1 MKKILLSLI
10 LLATCVTMH
19 AAKAANFRR
28 EVTLQDGRTVTIHL
42 VGDENVHYLCTE
54 NGEVIKK
61 DDAGY
66 RVATQAEIDE
76 LNNAIMQYS
85 QAQAQAQA
93 KAITALKA
101 DKNEGIYG
109 YQLFPHTGKQKVL
122 VLMAEF
128 ADLKF
133 TYTKNDID
141 SILNSSAKTRM
152 RNTNSKS
159 YTSGTETI
167 ITRNSLYYS
176 YSSAREYFKASSDGQ
191 FEPEFDV
198 YGPYTLPNNMT
209 YYGTGHTDRMD
220 LFVPA
225 VCSLADNDV
234 DFSEYDQDNDGFVD
248 LVYIF
253 YAGYGAN
260 VTGDERQIWAKCSY
274 MLNPFTRDGKTVYRF
289 GVNAELLANEDVINK
304 KTGLPYINGIGVF
317 CHEFS
322 HAMGLPDFYPTV
334 TWYVYNNGTPTY
346 DFSKFDNQSMEDWD
360 LMDGGEYLG
369 NNIGCWPCE
378 YSPWEREVMGWSE
391 MQTLTE
397 AGDYELLTLDQD
409 GAVAYRIPFEGSEH
423 EYLYLH
429 NVQQRGWNQ
438 RMRGHGMLA
447 IHVMYNT
454 DIVSSGD
461 HPNSSPTSSKRVT
474 IHPADGYLM
483 SSYTAKALINEDA
496 EREPEIVAQYLA
508 EYRSDPFPGTL
519 NVTQLTDESEFPPV
533 TFNDNLPL
541 GKPILDIAENR
552 GVISFTFLEKVIPM
566 GISDIEPALPHAE
579 HSPVYD
585 LQGRRMK
592 GNPSNKG
599 IYIIGNKK
607 YCKP

>member
-1 MKKILLSLI
+1 MKRRISLKRTIITLAFALLTTI
-10 LLATCVTMH
+10 VY
-19 AAKAANFRR
+19 AAKANPMPATI
-28 EVTLQDGRTVTIHL
+28 VQPDGKLLTIVLH
-42 VGDENVHYLCTE
+42 GDEHAHY
-54 NGEVIKK
+54 
-61 DDAGY
+61 
-66 RVATQAEIDE
+66 VATTDGVLLYREGNSYFVAKTDDDGELCPTPFLAHNAGQRTADELTAIGNQQRERFHLSQQRKAMRRAETLTPYVSNYFPHEGTPHAVVILAQFSDLSFKHDSLTTYEIFDQLLNAEGKPTHTVETSLNANYGSVRKYFTDMSYGAFTPQFDIYGPITLPGTMKSYGKSENIAQLMKDACGAIDE
-76 LNNAIMQYS
+76 KIDFTQY
-85 QAQAQAQA
+85 
-93 KAITALKA
+93 
-101 DKNEGIYG
+101 
-109 YQLFPHTGKQKVL
+109 
-122 VLMAEF
+122 
-128 ADLKF
+128 
-133 TYTKNDID
+133 D
-141 SILNSSAKTRM
+141 SN
-152 RNTNSKS
+152 
-159 YTSGTETI
+159 G
-167 ITRNSLYYS
+167 
-176 YSSAREYFKASSDGQ
+176 DGQ
-191 FEPEFDV
+191 
-198 YGPYTLPNNMT
+198 
-209 YYGTGHTDRMD
+209 
-220 LFVPA
+220 
-225 VCSLADNDV
+225 
-234 DFSEYDQDNDGFVD
+234 VD
-248 LVYIF
+248 LVYVI
-253 YAGYGAN
+253 YAGHGECYSN
-260 VTGDERQIWAKCSY
+260 NSEDFIWPKAGSTY
-274 MLNPFTRDGKTVYRF
+274 
-289 GVNAELLANEDVINK
+289 GVNYDGINIIRYGVHCELGGDAQTSTD
-304 KTGLPYINGIGVF
+304 INGIGLF

-322 HAMGLPDFYPTV
+322 HTLGLPDLYTNAKPADDL
-334 TWYVYNNGTPTY
+334 G
-346 DFSKFDNQSMEDWD
+346 MEDWD

-447 IHVMYNT
+447 VHVMYNT

-461 HPNSSPTSSKRVT
+461 HPNSSPTSSKRLT

>member
-141 SILNSSAKTRM
+141 SILNSSAKTKM

-209 YYGTGHTDRMD
+209 YYGTGHNDRMD

-360 LMDGGEYLG
+360 LMDNGLNSGLT
-369 NNIGCWPCE
+369 NWPPL
-378 YSPWEREVMGWSE
+378 YTAFERELMGWTKIDTLSKPADVTMKPLLHGGKAYKILNDNDPTGNE
-391 MQTLTE
+391 YWILEALSADSLTE
-397 AGDYELLTLDQD
+397 TWHQHLCGRGLLVTHVNYNPNTFISFDASGVVNKVNNTAGSPGITVLT
-409 GAVAYRIPFEGSEH
+409 
-423 EYLYLH
+423 
-429 NVQQRGWNQ
+429 
-438 RMRGHGMLA
+438 
-447 IHVMYNT
+447 
-454 DIVSSGD
+454 
-461 HPNSSPTSSKRVT
+461 
-474 IHPADGYLM
+474 ADGYLP
-483 SSYTAKALINEDA
+483 SSYH
-496 EREPEIVAQYLA
+496 
-508 EYRSDPFPGTL
+508 TL
-519 NVTQLTDESEFPPV
+519 LTDESSSDFMTPAQFLTHESGDPYPGSQNVTEITDYKPYTGTVDKPITDIAMADDFTV
-533 TFNDNLPL
+533 TFKFMGGTTAIQEVRAFDNNN
-541 GKPILDIAENR
+541 KDTYYTLDGR
-552 GVISFTFLEKVIPM
+552 
-566 GISDIEPALPHAE
+566 ALNGQPTAA
-579 HSPVYD
+579 
-585 LQGRRMK
+585 
-592 GNPSNKG
+592 G
-599 IYIIGNKK
+599 IYIKGGKK
-607 YCKP
+607 IVIK